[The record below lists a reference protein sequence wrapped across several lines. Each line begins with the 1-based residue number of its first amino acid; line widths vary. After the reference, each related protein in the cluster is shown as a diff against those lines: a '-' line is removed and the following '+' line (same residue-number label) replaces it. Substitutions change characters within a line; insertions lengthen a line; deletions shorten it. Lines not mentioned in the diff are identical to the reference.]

1 MIIDLFPTSVYL
13 NSFELSDAEKNYLM
27 SIPMNRNMDGDAWVS
42 ATNLQMNDEYKS
54 IEQKICNHVYEYAY
68 DNMCLS
74 KEYGLFCH
82 GAWVNRNDRGDC
94 TPLHH
99 HSNSLISGVYYI
111 EVDAGEQGAIQFDDE
126 KGGPFGKFFTVLKYS
141 ELNQRNTHRATIE
154 CKNGMII
161 LFPSVLKHSVAKN
174 ISNTSRYSLAFDY
187 MLSGEFDAM
196 VNRMIYYK

>member
-1 MIIDLFPTSVYL
+1 MHIVRYNRLSSHNERKFDDNKYLYFPSMV
-13 NSFELSDAEKNYLM
+13 LSNALTH
-27 SIPMNRNMDGDAWVS
+27 IP
-42 ATNLQMNDEYKS
+42 YKEQHHQDFLL
-54 IEQKICNHVYEYAY
+54 EQKICNHVYEYAY

-111 EVDAGEQGAIQFDDE
+111 EVDASEQGAIQFDDE